1 MKIILLFFIVLISC
15 CCQNKQEEK
24 TTSRVI
30 YDSGNISKT
39 KAKYVVCGKVL
50 ETYKVRV
57 FYRANVLLENGKKL
71 SFMHQR
77 MLKKIG

>member
-39 KAKYVVCGKVL
+39 ETKYVVCGKVL